1 MMMKSMVPATLLLL
15 VHGCAPEAP
24 AEDGFTAAGMV
35 AAEVVAGNLMPWVSR
50 LAEGH
55 LRDEKLSCA
64 GYQAF
69 DLYPACELSRDS
81 AVREVRE
88 AFIGMGLST
97 RIESTGTGAQ
107 AAQHV
112 VAEMRG
118 IDRPEEVVLL
128 GAHLDA
134 FYAGADDNSSGVA
147 VMLEVARVLAGRRLG
162 RSVRFVGF
170 DLEERGDEGSAQY
183 VGGGRADDVVAAIVL
198 ETVGFASEQ
207 PGSQK
212 SLTGFSWGT
221 VGDFLAIAANGDS
234 THLAEQLLAMNHRLG
249 LIKMKGF
256 VAGGTGAHP
265 LTGALLRSD
274 NGPFWLRGKPALMWT
289 DTANFRNPHYHKAT
303 DTPETLNAAFLAAV
317 ARAAAAAVALF
328 AEVEP

>member
-1 MMMKSMVPATLLLL
+1 MRPKRLFTTLILLME
-15 VHGCAPEAP
+15 GCGPDTVSEA
-24 AEDGFTAAGMV
+24 GFAAAGQV
-35 AAEVVAGNLMPWVSR
+35 AAEVDPGNLMPWVTR

-55 LRDEKLSCA
+55 LRDVKVSCA
-64 GYQAF
+64 GYQAL

-81 AVREVRE
+81 AVRDVRE
-88 AFIGMGLST
+88 AFSGLGLST
-97 RIESTGTGAQ
+97 RIESTGAGAQ
-107 AAQHV
+107 AAHHV
-112 VAEMRG
+112 VAEKRG
-118 IDRPEEVVLL
+118 SGRPEEVVLL

-147 VMLEVARVLAGRRLG
+147 VMLEVARVLAGRNLS

-183 VGGGRADDVVAAIVL
+183 VGSGRADDVVAAIVL
-198 ETVGFASEQ
+198 ETVGFASAE

-221 VGDFLAIAANGDS
+221 VGDFLAIASNGNS
-234 THLAEQLLAMNHRLG
+234 SHLAEELLAMNHRLG
-249 LIKMKGF
+249 LVKMKGF

-289 DTANFRNPHYHKAT
+289 DTANFRNPHYHEAT
-303 DTPETLNAAFLAAV
+303 DTPETLNPVFLAGV
-317 ARAAAAAVALF
+317 ARAAAAAVALY
-328 AEVEP
+328 AEVLP